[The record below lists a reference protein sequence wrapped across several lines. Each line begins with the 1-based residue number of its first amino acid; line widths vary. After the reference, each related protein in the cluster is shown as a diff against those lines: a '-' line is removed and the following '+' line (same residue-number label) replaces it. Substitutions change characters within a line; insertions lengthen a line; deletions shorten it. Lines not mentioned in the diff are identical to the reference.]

1 MVTIE
6 DGHVVVSF
14 SDRQDTKQWAFAF
27 ARLCA
32 LLERIQRDDVSIGKI
47 LATTDIAKES
57 LAENYHMTRQQFQA
71 VLNLLYPP
79 LSGTSDRSTEAPEG

>member
-1 MVTIE
+1 MVMIQ
-6 DGHVVVSF
+6 DGRVVVSF
-14 SDRQDTKQWAFAF
+14 SDRNDAMQWSFSF

-47 LATTDIAKES
+47 LATTDVVKES
-57 LAENYHMTRQQFQA
+57 LAQHYHLTGQQFQA

-79 LSGTSDRSTEAPEG
+79 LSGTSDRTTEAPEG